1 VNKDAHRPTQ
11 WRAAVI
17 PRPRMPRRRRAIAAL
32 TAAGVVLTVGSVSA
46 AAVPNRSAQPS
57 IAKPTVVLV
66 HGAWADSGSWDG
78 VVGRLVHDGYP
89 VHAFATPLLSL
100 PGDATALRT
109 YLDTLPGPIVLVGH
123 SYGGA
128 VITEAATG
136 DTHVKALVYLDAF
149 APNRGQAVSSLA
161 GATSAIADPA
171 AFSLVPAGAPTLQTE
186 FYVRTD
192 VFVRSVANDV
202 SRKRARV
209 LAATQRPITLQALT
223 GTAGTP
229 AWATIPSWYEVGTID
244 KIITPDSQRA
254 MARAAHAHISTA
266 RTGHLP
272 MVSDP
277 GAVTATIRRAARATA

>member
-1 VNKDAHRPTQ
+1 MRTPTRRTRALAALAAAGAVLAAGAGTAAASTHRPAHQTQ
-11 WRAAVI
+11 V
-17 PRPRMPRRRRAIAAL
+17 
-32 TAAGVVLTVGSVSA
+32 
-46 AAVPNRSAQPS
+46 
-57 IAKPTVVLV
+57 KPTVVLV

-78 VVGRLVHDGYP
+78 VVRRLVHDGYP
-89 VHAFATPLLSL
+89 VHAFATPLVSLS
-100 PGDATALRT
+100 GDAKALRT

-128 VITEAATG
+128 VITDAATG
-136 DTHVKALVYLDAF
+136 DTHVKALVYVDAF
-149 APNRGQAVSSLA
+149 APKKGQAVITLA

-171 AFSLVPAGAPTLQTE
+171 AFSLVPAGAPAQDTE

-192 VFVRSVANDV
+192 VFVRSVANDLG
-202 SRKRARV
+202 RTRARV
-209 LAATQRPITLQALT
+209 LAATQRPITYQALT
-223 GTAGTP
+223 EAAGTP
-229 AWATIPSWYEVGTID
+229 AWAGIPSWYEVGTID
-244 KIITPDSQRA
+244 RIITPDSQRA